1 MGSLD
6 ASGRRW
12 YERAT
17 FSPAPAL
24 AGGVTSSPNTFP
36 MLSLGLALGDASL
49 LGSLSGSSGG
59 AVNVDLDLTFVG
71 QMVVFA
77 TVILVL
83 KPLLFDPVLGLF
95 QERERRTEG
104 ARAEARRMQEK
115 AGELLREYEREMEK
129 VQRVAGE
136 ERDKMRAE
144 TARLEAKELAQARA
158 IATKIV
164 EEGRARIAEEIHE
177 IKFDLGRNSE
187 RLARD
192 IAGRVLG
199 RELTS

>member
-1 MGSLD
+1 M
-6 ASGRRW
+6 
-12 YERAT
+12 
-17 FSPAPAL
+17 
-24 AGGVTSSPNTFP
+24 
-36 MLSLGLALGDASL
+36 SLGLAFSESSL
-49 LGSLSGSSGG
+49 AGALSVSSGG
-59 AVNVDLDLTFVG
+59 AVNVDLDLTFIG

-77 TVILVL
+77 TLVIVL

-129 VQRVAGE
+129 VHRVAGE

-144 TARLEAKELAQARA
+144 TARLEARELHEARA
-158 IATKIV
+158 RAAKIV
-164 EEGRARIAEEIHE
+164 DEGRQRTAEEIHE
-177 IKFDLGRNSE
+177 IKFDLGRDSE

-192 IAGRVLG
+192 IAARVLG
-199 RELTS
+199 REVPS

>member
-1 MGSLD
+1 M
-6 ASGRRW
+6 W
-12 YERAT
+12 
-17 FSPAPAL
+17 F
-24 AGGVTSSPNTFP
+24 F
-36 MLSLGLALGDASL
+36 GLALHEGNV
-49 LGSLSGSSGG
+49 LGALSESSGG
-59 AVNVDLDLTFVG
+59 AVNVDLDLTFLG

-77 TVILVL
+77 VLILVL

-95 QERERRTEG
+95 QERERRTDG

-129 VQRVAGE
+129 VHRVAGE
-136 ERDKMRAE
+136 ERDRMRAE
-144 TARLEAKELAQARA
+144 TARLEAQELREARA
-158 IATKIV
+158 VAEKIV
-164 EEGRARIAEEIHE
+164 EEGRQRIAEEIHE

-199 RELTS
+199 REVS